1 MSLNLK
7 RLLNPTGSGEDD
19 DDDHRYHQNLWQ
31 DDYARVR
38 PRIEGPENWSFT
50 TPADSSSFGAY
61 SSYSYT
67 DPTEA
72 IPTIPTAGY
81 NEPTAFGNVFDTQS
95 MLYADPYASGPSSQE
110 IDSGMDAMMLDSN
123 SNSFLAPPPSDSAA
137 LSASVT
143 SSFTSTPI
151 EFVDEQQYGSADVS
165 MVDGEVGD
173 AGQAQEQAAEDV
185 GEIICYGMLLR
196 ERVRLIGKGTELQ
209 EKILKL
215 RDSGTWNPAFPIH
228 QSSGGELFLRFP
240 DNDDD
245 TARDK
250 KTNLGHLSEKM
261 VKALQKLMSIRG
273 FEIEA
278 HADLNA
284 IISALRASKAAEAA
298 FRVHVNVYGGE
309 GVRDLVGKELSK
321 KGLFLQEPDVRRVGT
336 RYDNPHLLRLEGMEE
351 LESEGEE
358 EEIEDTGE
366 GLEGEGEGDKEGTP
380 PERDTDFDETIADVY
395 RSLRRADG
403 LTRLEGDENL
413 SKALYPHQAEA
424 LDFMTQR
431 ETGNIA
437 DEYRLWKRE
446 TVGGEQ
452 LYRHAITG
460 TKEREEP
467 DESGG
472 GILADEMGMGKS
484 LTTLVLIGKTM
495 PGAKEWVSHQT
506 HLQGII
512 LAEKPCRAT
521 LVVVPSR
528 VLINTWVR
536 EIDNHLNAS
545 LKVLI
550 YHGRSR
556 KEAIQKVEDYDIV
569 ITTYNTLA
577 KEHAPKLMGGPK
589 SPLHEYAWYRVVLDE
604 GKPFGSPQCII
615 AILIEYLAAHMIRRR
630 ETTFHRAVIEL
641 PAKIRWCLSGT
652 PIQNTLDDLGSL
664 LAFIHIR
671 PFHDPRTFRHQIVS
685 PFGVKKSKRDAIKR
699 LTTLLEAICLRR
711 TITKVHLP
719 EPLEEFRTVKLTP
732 REREQYRLT
741 HGDMHRLLHQQAGEY
756 KEKASTFGTFQIW
769 LQLRSFC
776 NHGTFQPRFSWAK
789 RHLVADEMDS
799 VRSLAR
805 DSWDRCLTCR
815 EPLPITARER
825 RSRYVENCKHVLC
838 ESCAGDGDAQGPE
851 AVDDLHRAGGRLHC
865 PVCESLGR
873 TSDDEETR
881 GNYLLKEGYSSKMQA
896 LVTDVQRNLENTK
909 SIIFSCW
916 TRTLDLIAQHLNQ
929 ADIEFERIDGKT
941 LSTQRQKILDKFNEA
956 EAVPV
961 LIMTTGTGAFGL
973 NLQSV
978 NRVFIVEPQW
988 NPSVESQAIA
998 RAIRLGQDQRVRVIR
1013 YRVEDS
1019 IEQEMCSQQMQ
1030 KLEISKMDFAKDI
1043 TAQEPQNVVS
1053 EGEAMQTSQ
1062 G

>member
-1 MSLNLK
+1 MSLK
-7 RLLNPTGSGEDD
+7 RLLNPTGTGNDDEDG
-19 DDDHRYHQNLWQ
+19 NLWH
-31 DDYARVR
+31 DDYTRVR
-38 PRIEGPENWSFT
+38 PRIEGPESWSFT
-50 TPADSSSFGAY
+50 TPHDTSLI
-61 SSYSYT
+61 SYSYSEHS
-67 DPTEA
+67 TE
-72 IPTIPTAGY
+72 TAASIT
-81 NEPTAFGNVFDTQS
+81 TASYKSTNFGTVFDNQG
-95 MLYADPYASGPSSQE
+95 MLYVDQYAPALGSSQDVE
-110 IDSGMDAMMLDSN
+110 LDAMMLDQT
-123 SNSFLAPPPSDSAA
+123 SFLQPPSDSAGAA
-137 LSASVT
+137 LSAS
-143 SSFTSTPI
+143 SYSYTSTPI
-151 EFVDEQQYGSADVS
+151 EFVDEQYVSTDVS
-165 MVDGEVGD
+165 MWDGEVEVEVDD
-173 AGQAQEQAAEDV
+173 AGAGTTATSQTQEGAGEAAHETDT
-185 GEIICYGMLLR
+185 EPLCYGMLLR
-196 ERVRLIGKGTELQ
+196 ERVRLVGRGAELQ
-209 EKILKL
+209 EKIIKL
-215 RDSGTWNPAFPIH
+215 RDSGTWNPTFSIR
-228 QSSGGELFLRFP
+228 QSASGELFLTFP
-240 DNDDD
+240 DGADF
-245 TARDK
+245 
-250 KTNLGHLSEKM
+250 GYLSEKM
-261 VKALQKLMSIRG
+261 VKALHKLMALPG
-273 FEIEA
+273 FAVEA
-278 HADLNA
+278 HADLNM
-284 IISALRASKAAEAA
+284 IIHALRAVKAAEAA
-298 FRVHVNVYGGE
+298 IRVDVNVYGFG
-309 GVRDLVGKELSK
+309 GSRDRVGRELSR

-351 LESEGEE
+351 GESEEEVEGGEE
-358 EEIEDTGE
+358 GEDDGE
-366 GLEGEGEGDKEGTP
+366 KEGTP
-380 PERDTDFDETIADVY
+380 AERDGDFEETIADVY

-403 LTRLEGDENL
+403 LSRLEGGENL

-437 DEYRLWKRE
+437 DEYRLWKRQP
-446 TVGGEQ
+446 VGGEQ
-452 LYRHAITG
+452 LYSHVIT
-460 TKEREEP
+460 KMNQREEP

-495 PGAKEWVSHQT
+495 PDAKEWVRHQN
-506 HLQGII
+506 HLQGVT

-536 EIDNHLNAS
+536 EIDSHLNAS

-556 KEAIQKVEDYDIV
+556 KEAIQKAEDYDIV

-577 KEHAPKLMGGPK
+577 KEHTPKLMGGSK

-604 GKPFGSPQCII
+604 GRPISPQYSNK
-615 AILIEYLAAHMIRRR
+615 AILIQRTAHMIRRR

-671 PFHDPRTFRHQIVS
+671 PFHDPRIFRHWIAS
-685 PFGVKKSKRDAIKR
+685 PFSIRGDPKRHAIKH

-711 TITKVHLP
+711 TISNVNLP
-719 EPLEEFRTVKLTP
+719 TPLQEIRTVKLTP
-732 REREQYRLT
+732 REREQYTLT
-741 HGDMHRLLHQQAGEY
+741 YADMHRLLAQQAGEY

-776 NHGTFQPRFSWAK
+776 NHGTFQPRFGWAK
-789 RHLVADEMDS
+789 RNLVADEMDS
-799 VRSLAR
+799 VRSLTR

-815 EPLPITARER
+815 EPLPITARDPR
-825 RSRYVENCKHVLC
+825 ARYMGDCKHVLC
-838 ESCAGDGDAQGPE
+838 ENCSRGGDVRESG
-851 AVDDLHRAGGRLHC
+851 VDGRTQC

-873 TSDDEETR
+873 SSEGEETR
-881 GNYLLKEGYSSKMQA
+881 DNYLLREGYSSKMQA

-909 SIIFSCW
+909 RQVFVYGC
-916 TRTLDLIAQHLNQ
+916 TTQHLKAAN
-929 ADIEFERIDGKT
+929 IKFERIDGKT
-941 LSTQRQKILDKFNEA
+941 LSTQRQKILDKFDGP

-998 RAIRLGQDQRVRVIR
+998 RAIRLGQDQRVLVIR

-1019 IEQEMCSQQMQ
+1019 IEQDMCSQQMQ
-1030 KLEISKMDFAKDI
+1030 KLEISKMDFAKD
-1043 TAQEPQNVVS
+1043 AQEAQNGRNGGDIAVQV
-1053 EGEAMQTSQ
+1053 
-1062 G
+1062 